1 MPEILQFDLRP
12 SALFEGDFT
21 AKPGKHLL
29 ITELEKHL
37 LSTGYNFAKKSESK
51 TSLVIDFMS
60 LMRRIKW
67 TNLQTFKESFEVMWK
82 SILSVC
88 EFNQLNFIYDRY
100 ITESIKYGEQQ
111 RRAFSIEPLAFVNLQ
126 ETSFVPEQIEMF
138 WADDSNKENL
148 QKTSRRFFHNKSADH
163 NVDIILSGYL
173 SNKNNSVKLIKII
186 NGVTSER
193 PDLDNHIE
201 EADVRIIPGIAKSIE
216 LGRHMCFTFTLHT
229 AVC

>member
-148 QKTSRRFFHNKSADH
+148 QKTSRRFLHNKSADH

-201 EADVRIIPGIAKSIE
+201 EADVRVIPGIAKSIE
-216 LGRHMCFTFTLHT
+216 LGSCMCFTFTLHT

>member
-21 AKPGKHLL
+21 AKPGEHLL

-88 EFNQLNFIYDRY
+88 EFNQLNVIYYSY
-100 ITESIKYGEQQ
+100 ITESIKYGEWQ
-111 RRAFSIEPLAFVNLQ
+111 RQAFSIEPLVFVNLQ
-126 ETSFVPEQIEMF
+126 ETSFIPEQIEKF

-148 QKTSRRFFHNKSADH
+148 QEISRRFFHNKSADL
-163 NVDIILSGYL
+163 NIDIILSVVQQ
-173 SNKNNSVKLIKII
+173 K
-186 NGVTSER
+186 R
-193 PDLDNHIE
+193 
-201 EADVRIIPGIAKSIE
+201 
-216 LGRHMCFTFTLHT
+216 
-229 AVC
+229 